1 MAQRGRKKG
10 SDGELSRALLLRIAA
25 DEFAEH
31 GYYETKISNIVK
43 KANVTQPTFYLY
55 FKSKEA
61 IFQELEGLF
70 RKKLEGLT
78 LESRLEEGL
87 DEQALPERIAGGLIG
102 VFHFFTEHPSL
113 GKIGFY
119 LSPSAADTKAAMA
132 AQIEDNLLSE
142 VEAGYFHQNVD
153 MSIVANGLVGM
164 IDQLTVAKLWTG
176 ENTADE
182 LANEMVAIVLN
193 GLKK

>member
-61 IFQELEGLF
+61 IFQELEELF
-70 RKKLEGLT
+70 RKKLACLT
-78 LESRLEEGL
+78 IDSRLEEGL

-132 AQIEDNLLSE
+132 AQIEDNLLLE

-176 ENTADE
+176 KNTADE
-182 LANEMVAIVLN
+182 LAKEMVAIVLN

>member
-176 ENTADE
+176 KNTADE